1 MVLLPNPVN
10 IEHAPTRI
18 IIEVSESRIVQN
30 IEDVIQT
37 FRSYVEERR
46 TLEIP
51 RFRREE
57 LDYAI
62 RYTPMEHSAFGI
74 VCFTRAGE
82 DDIEGFIE
90 SQISYFAQVGIDFEW
105 KVYDF
110 DQPPD
115 LKQRLLDWVFEKRN
129 FEAFMVC
136 DLSRFHEKKIGRGKT
151 ENVCR
156 VEDLKNLQ
164 DIVKFQER
172 TYEMRFP
179 GLLEQLQSADTAVF
193 AAYNNESLI
202 GTGWIVYPKDSK
214 FAEIHGGLVH
224 PEFRGR
230 RLYSATLQLRFRDA
244 VSRGYRYVAVD
255 AALMSRPILEKR
267 GFQRLCWTYPHDE
280 EKAQQSCRDE
290 HVPRRRMKISCSLF
304 TAEPSE
310 VPACRGSLHS
320 P

>member
-115 LKQRLLDWVFEKRN
+115 LKQRLLDWGFEKGISRHSWSAI
-129 FEAFMVC
+129 FPDFMRRKSAEVR
-136 DLSRFHEKKIGRGKT
+136 LRMYVESRI
-151 ENVCR
+151 
-156 VEDLKNLQ
+156 
-164 DIVKFQER
+164 
-172 TYEMRFP
+172 
-179 GLLEQLQSADTAVF
+179 
-193 AAYNNESLI
+193 
-202 GTGWIVYPKDSK
+202 
-214 FAEIHGGLVH
+214 
-224 PEFRGR
+224 
-230 RLYSATLQLRFRDA
+230 
-244 VSRGYRYVAVD
+244 
-255 AALMSRPILEKR
+255 
-267 GFQRLCWTYPHDE
+267 
-280 EKAQQSCRDE
+280 
-290 HVPRRRMKISCSLF
+290 
-304 TAEPSE
+304 
-310 VPACRGSLHS
+310 
-320 P
+320 